1 MKKIK
6 SIASILVAGSLIFSS
21 VGQAFAC
28 TVLITRDANGAVY
41 QGRTNEYA
49 GMQPDRLTYYPA
61 GSKIESMK
69 PNGQSGLT
77 FNTKNAFLAATLYG
91 MIPGSKQDF
100 VHEGVNDKGM
110 SFTVNAIMGNRS
122 AKLDSSAQNVLAVT
136 DMGAWALGNFQN
148 VAQVKQALQSNQVS
162 VWLPKI
168 PSMANLEAPVH
179 FALFDKTGAGI
190 VVEFFNG
197 QVQVYDNPVG
207 VMTNTPAFPWHLEN
221 LNNYAQLTN
230 VDKNTGKFGN
240 FNVASYDS
248 GNALGNLPSSQTSS
262 GRFVK
267 AAFYST
273 YIEKAKTPKQAIQ
286 NLAHVMNN
294 FDRPVNITIDLPGTG
309 SKAEGA
315 SSLPTSE
322 ATYFTVLNDL
332 ANNQFYIR
340 TIYAMNFSRFDL
352 KKLAPVKEV
361 KVVMWDKLNA
371 TDGGD
376 ATNLFLQ

>member
-1 MKKIK
+1 MKKLKRFAGIF
-6 SIASILVAGSLIFSS
+6 LAGSLIFSS
-21 VGQAFAC
+21 VGNAFAC

-69 PNGQSGLT
+69 PNGQPGLT

-91 MIPGSKQDF
+91 MVPGSKQDF
-100 VHEGVNDKGM
+100 VHEGVNDQGM

-122 AKLDSSAQNVLAVT
+122 AQLDSSAQNVLAVT

-148 VAQVKQALQSNQVS
+148 VGQVKQALQSNQVS

-240 FNVASYDS
+240 FNVAAYDS

-352 KKLAPVKEV
+352 RKLAPVKKV
-361 KVVMWDKLNA
+361 KVVTWDKLNA

-376 ATNLFLQ
+376 ATYLFLQ